1 MLLQPAQRWLAALD
15 HCCAAHGRQLVQRRT
30 RLLLTPNPGPRTPY
44 AWPLTLIPMRTR
56 LLLTPNP
63 LRPTATPTL
72 PNRTRLLL
80 CGAGGAPSAGEALQ
94 AVEPEAAQEG
104 AAEGGGEGGG
114 KGGGEGRGKG
124 GAEGAAE
131 GAAEGGGEG
140 GGAVTGAVG
149 GAGLSEGVGW
159 RGWVAE
165 ALRSAVR
172 LSWLGSLSA
181 LSQGMVTAMPVYP

>member
-165 ALRSAVR
+165 AVRSAVR
-172 LSWLGSLSA
+172 LSWLGSLTA
-181 LSQGMVTAMPVYP
+181 LSQGMVIAMPV

>member
-30 RLLLTPNPGPRTPY
+30 RLLLTPNP
-44 AWPLTLIPMRTR
+44 
-56 LLLTPNP
+56 
-63 LRPTATPTL
+63 LRPTPTPA

-94 AVEPEAAQEG
+94 AVEPEGAQEG
-104 AAEGGGEGGG
+104 AAEGKGGGEGGG
-114 KGGGEGRGKG
+114 KGGG
-124 GAEGAAE
+124 
-131 GAAEGGGEG
+131 
-140 GGAVTGAVG
+140 AVTGAVA

-165 ALRSAVR
+165 AVRSAVR
-172 LSWLGSLSA
+172 LSWLGSLTA
-181 LSQGMVTAMPVYP
+181 LSQGMVIAMPV

>member
-165 ALRSAVR
+165 AVRSAVR
-172 LSWLGSLSA
+172 LSWLGSLTA
-181 LSQGMVTAMPVYP
+181 LSQGMVTAIPG